1 MQEKPIFYWRNFR
14 ETDYYVPQEW
24 HGNKPST
31 DRTSD
36 EEFDELVD
44 EYLMNPNQGFG
55 RWITNLFI
63 GEFKERRKAQPNFTN
78 MKEEIKKREDAK
90 REAEAK
96 KREAEAKKRE
106 AKKKE
111 DVKRKAEAKNRRKER
126 KLTEK
131 DLKGEY
137 PKFDYYELLL
147 VPNYANTREINTA
160 FKQLMK
166 IYHPDKNPKGKKL
179 AEKIAKKLN
188 EAHDVLKN
196 QNSRIKYDE
205 EHRFT

>member
-1 MQEKPIFYWRNFR
+1 MAKKPIYYWSNFR
-14 ETDYYVPQEW
+14 ESDYYVPQEW
-24 HGNKPST
+24 DGDKPSK

-36 EEFDELVD
+36 EEFDAMIEDYRL
-44 EYLMNPNQGFG
+44 NPNEGFG
-55 RWITNLFI
+55 RWITNSFI
-63 GEFKERRKAQPNFTN
+63 GEFRERRKAQPDFTN
-78 MKEEIKKREDAK
+78 IKEETEK
-90 REAEAK
+90 REAEKRKAEAE
-96 KREAEAKKRE
+96 KREAEKKDD
-106 AKKKE
+106 A
-111 DVKRKAEAKNRRKER
+111 KRKAEAKNRRKER

-131 DLKGEY
+131 DLKGTY
-137 PKFDYYELLL
+137 PKFDYYKLLL
-147 VPNYANTREINTA
+147 VPNYANIREINAA

-196 QNSRIKYDE
+196 RDSRIKYDE